1 MQYNNQNNYENE
13 RPMVHKIKKKKKKK
27 LRRLIIIELLVII
40 ILIPVAYIYFQL
52 GRIPRQSLDLDNIQV
67 NDIDLDA
74 LKGYRNIAV
83 FGVDSRANDLKKN
96 TRSDS
101 IMIVSINK
109 KTKDIKVCSI
119 YRDTY
124 VHIKDH
130 GYTKINHAYA
140 YGGPEL
146 AINTINENFDLDI
159 TDFVTVNFSAVTNVV
174 DLLGGITLDIQ
185 KDELKHVNNYTRDV
199 ARING
204 TDYTYLKKAG
214 KQTVDGTQATAYCRV
229 RYTAGG
235 DFTRAERQRTV
246 MTQIFNKA
254 KKSSIPTMIKLANK
268 MIPQIYT
275 SLSNTEMLSLGKDI
289 FFYDMKDQ
297 NGFPFDKKTKKIN
310 GVSYVLAD
318 SLSSNVSKLH
328 EFLFKQENYE
338 PSKTVQNYSAEI
350 ANR

>member
-1 MQYNNQNNYENE
+1 MNNNTQGNYENRKE
-13 RPMVHKIKKKKKKK
+13 LVKRAKKKKKKR
-27 LRRLIIIELLVII
+27 LRRLIIIELLVIL
-40 ILIPVAYIYFQL
+40 ILLPVAYLFFQL
-52 GRIPRQSLDLDNIQV
+52 SRIPRQELDLENIQV
-67 NDIDLDA
+67 NNIDLDE

-109 KTKDIKVCSI
+109 KTKDVKICSI

-124 VHIKDH
+124 VNIEGH
-130 GYTKINHAYA
+130 GYTKLNHAYA

-146 AINTINENFDLDI
+146 AINTINKNFDLNV

-174 DLLGGITLDIQ
+174 DLLGGITLDI
-185 KDELKHVNNYTRDV
+185 KEDELKHVNNYTRDV
-199 ARING
+199 AKING

-246 MTQIFNKA
+246 LNQIFKKA
-254 KKSSIPTMIKLANK
+254 KKSNPFTLVKLANE
-268 MIPQIYT
+268 MIPQVYT

-289 FFYDMKDQ
+289 FFYDIKDQ
-297 NGFPFDKKTKKIN
+297 AGFPFDNTAKKIG

-318 SLSSNVSKLH
+318 TLSSNVSKLH
-328 EFLFKQENYE
+328 EFLFNQKDYV
-338 PSKTVQNYSAEI
+338 PSATVKGYSSEI
-350 ANR
+350 AGR

>member
-1 MQYNNQNNYENE
+1 MKENNQYYDND
-13 RPMVHKIKKKKKKK
+13 RTTVKKVKKKKKKR
-27 LRRLIIIELLVII
+27 LRRIIIIELVVLVILLPI
-40 ILIPVAYIYFQL
+40 AYLYFQL
-52 GRIPRQSLDLDNIQV
+52 GRIPRQELDLENVQF
-67 NDIDLDA
+67 NNIDLDE
-74 LKGYRNIAV
+74 LKEYRNIAV

-109 KTKDIKVCSI
+109 KTKDVKVCSI

-124 VHIKDH
+124 VYIEGH

-146 AINTINENFDLDI
+146 AINTINANFDLNV
-159 TDFVTVNFSAVTNVV
+159 TDFVTVNFSAVTNIV

-235 DFTRAERQRTV
+235 DFTRAARQRTV
-246 MTQIFNKA
+246 MSQIFKKCKKA
-254 KKSSIPTMIKLANK
+254 SPVTLVKIANK
-268 MIPQIYT
+268 MLPQIYT
-275 SLSNTEMLSLGKDI
+275 SLSNTEMISLASGI
-289 FFYDMKDQ
+289 FSYDLKKQ
-297 NGFPFDKKTKKIN
+297 EGFPFDKTTKKIG

-318 SLSSNVSKLH
+318 TLSSNVSQLH
-328 EFLFKQENYE
+328 EFLFNQNDYE
-338 PSKTVQNYSAEI
+338 PSKKVKGYSAEI
-350 ANR
+350 ASK